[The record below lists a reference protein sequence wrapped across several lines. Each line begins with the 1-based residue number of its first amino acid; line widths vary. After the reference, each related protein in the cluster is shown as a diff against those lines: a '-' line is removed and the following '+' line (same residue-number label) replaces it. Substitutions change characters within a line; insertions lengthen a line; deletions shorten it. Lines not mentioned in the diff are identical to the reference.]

1 LKGPVTLTTD
11 FGLRDAT
18 AAMLK
23 GYLLRHN
30 AGVPLIDIS
39 HDISPYLI
47 DEAAFVL
54 GQALPC
60 FPDESLHLALVHD
73 HRTPLTELVAA
84 RLERKWVVAPNN
96 GLISLLPCG
105 DPPEHWGLLPLD
117 ASHPGRIQGQPLFRL
132 LAETV
137 ADLLA
142 NRKPARW
149 IPGTA
154 TSDFA
159 RVQTLNPASEAEG
172 RVLSGHVV
180 YIDRFGNLVTN
191 LHRDR
196 IVEQAQGRSMR
207 IELPRNHRI
216 VRISNT
222 YDDAAEGKLLALYN
236 DSGWLEIA
244 LSRSKGSDENGA
256 GRLLGISLRDRVDIH
271 FIDPTPLR

>member
-1 LKGPVTLTTD
+1 
-11 FGLRDAT
+11 
-18 AAMLK
+18 MLK
-23 GYLLRHN
+23 GHLLRHN
-30 AGVPLIDIS
+30 PGVPIIDVS
-39 HDISPYLI
+39 HDIGPYLI

-54 GQALPC
+54 AQALPC
-60 FPDESLHLALVHD
+60 FPEDSLHLALVHD
-73 HRTPLTELVAA
+73 HRKPLSELVAA
-84 RLERKWVVAPNN
+84 RVERKWVVAPNN
-96 GLISLLPCG
+96 GLISLLPGG
-105 DPPEHWGLLPLD
+105 DLPEHWGLLPLD
-117 ASHPGRIQGQPLFRL
+117 SAHSGRMQGQSLFL
-132 LAETV
+132 TLAETV
-137 ADLLA
+137 RDLLD

-149 IPGTA
+149 MPGTQA
-154 TSDFA
+154 SGFF

-196 IVEQAQGRSMR
+196 IDEQAQGRALR

-216 VRISNT
+216 LRISKT